1 MSHLTLFKNKGVKAR
16 RAPSELTVFTQAL
29 QAKIDAAGGTFKNEA
44 VGNAAISLE
53 GYHGDMATEVENVLQ
68 DLNVALEGILV
79 DMNMPLKDKDHPQ
92 GVSEVQRDAAMA
104 AGLMASNVEAF
115 LRGSYYAAESIR
127 LEPDSPIQTSK
138 LMNVNVSDAVD
149 RRLALEAYD
158 EKDNKN
164 AMVYSVAYNMQAA
177 KQDPFAEMF
186 FPTVVVTPDQVG
198 FTMSIRLINV
208 YNEVR
213 RDISGAPSKNFGK
226 RNIVQAVIDPT
237 ILRND
242 TTRIYPVVRPES
254 EQYFVDSDLVAPR
267 NITLDD
273 GQVVTTAPLDIDST
287 FSLLAIAQTDAL
299 LQTGISD
306 STDAIDTAIRLDNL
320 YVSLTSGGATEVI
333 KFATAQLPLATFNY
347 APQDNYRVMVVNFST
362 TSLLVSPATTQAD
375 GAASVILEP
384 LTAGAETYSVRLGLM
399 VSGKVNC
406 ELGDTTLMAS
416 KVTVVSIRNSEG
428 EALDLTTG
436 EGLTLANLFA
446 EAEVIG
452 YDLEARR
459 TNSNRRERGQLL
471 DTTFYNQVYAVPL
484 RAPITIPR
492 PLTIGDANDS
502 SDLAALITTTH
513 VRTTNAAIDVLVETA
528 NVLENYVNNLDPLGT
543 VPDVLGVTRF
553 LVQPFFERNGI
564 DVAAVINS
572 LKSMDRPLD
581 LSAVLVNYI
590 RDVVYRMY
598 TASGYKAAADALAG
612 GIGPVP
618 TVIIGTDPVIA
629 RYINIEGDLRT
640 LGGSFNVRIESTL
653 NVNVAGKIFVSFG
666 EFGQG
671 KEGVPNPMHFGNMAW
686 KPELTLVLPLHRNGA
701 NSKELTVQPSFL
713 HVVNL
718 PILAVFDVTN
728 IEAAAVNKTSIDFN
742 NVTPTPTPTPSA

>member
-1 MSHLTLFKNKGVKAR
+1 MSSLTIFKNKGPKKSTA
-16 RAPSELTVFTQAL
+16 ETQLDQFTQHLGDRIA
-29 QAKIDAAGGTFKNEA
+29 AAGGHFTDPA
-44 VGNAAISLE
+44 VGASAMALESFGGAEVALSNTLDELNTALESVLLELEIPKFDQKETPHGINKVQLAAAQAAGI
-53 GYHGDMATEVENVLQ
+53 MATNVPA
-68 DLNVALEGILV
+68 AL
-79 DMNMPLKDKDHPQ
+79 K
-92 GVSEVQRDAAMA
+92 
-104 AGLMASNVEAF
+104 AGS
-115 LRGSYYAAESIR
+115 YAAESMR
-127 LEPDSPIQTSK
+127 MPASDDFNVTK
-138 LMNVNVSDAVD
+138 FMNVFAPDGVSK
-149 RRLALEAYD
+149 RLALEAYD

-177 KQDPFAEMF
+177 KQDAFAEMF
-186 FPTVVVTPDQVG
+186 FPTIVVTPDQVG

-213 RDISGAPSKNFGK
+213 RDINGKPSGNFGK

-242 TTRIYPVVRPES
+242 TTRIYPIVRPGAELN
-254 EQYFVDSDLVAPR
+254 FMPATGNGAVAPR

-273 GQVVTTAPLDIDST
+273 GQVVTTAPLAMDQT
-287 FSLLAIAQTDAL
+287 FSLLGLSQTDAL
-299 LQTGISD
+299 LQTGILD
-306 STDAIDTAIRLDNL
+306 STDAIDTAIGLDKL
-320 YVSLTSGGATEVI
+320 YLTLGTGAGQEVI
-333 KFATAQLPLATFNY
+333 RFDTRRLPLATFNY
-347 APQDNYRVMVVNFST
+347 APQGNYRTMLVNFT
-362 TSLLVSPATTQAD
+362 TQSLLVGANTLKVD
-375 GAASVILEP
+375 GSASTLLAAIVS
-384 LTAGAETYSVRLGLM
+384 GGFQVRLGVM
-399 VSGKVNC
+399 VSGQVNC

-416 KVTVVSIRNSEG
+416 KLQVVSIRNPDG

-436 EGLTLANLFA
+436 QGATFA
-446 EAEVIG
+446 AIFAG
-452 YDLEARR
+452 ATMSGFDLEARR

-492 PLTIGDANDS
+492 PLTTGDANDS
-502 SDLAALITTTH
+502 SDLSALITATH
-513 VRTTNAAIDVLVETA
+513 VRTTNAAIDELVNAA
-528 NVLENYVNNLDPLGT
+528 NVLESYVNNLDPLGT

-553 LVQPFFERNGI
+553 LVQPFFERKTI

-572 LKSMDRPLD
+572 LKSSDRPMD
-581 LSAVLVNYI
+581 LSAVIVGYI

-618 TVIIGTDPVIA
+618 TVIIGTDPTIA
-629 RYINIEGDLRT
+629 RWINVEGDLRT

-653 NVNVAGKIFVSFG
+653 NNNVAGKIFISFG
-666 EFGQG
+666 EFGTG

-686 KPELTLVLPLHRNGA
+686 KPELALVLPLHRNGA

-718 PILAVFDVTN
+718 PILAVFDVIN
-728 IEAAAVNKTSIDFN
+728 LSAAATDKIAINFDD
-742 NVTPTPTPTPSA
+742 VTPVTP